1 LYEYWGNVIP
11 DWYQFNVVVVLYVFL
26 IVMVSKHDSIP
37 LYPDYERSLTHQE
50 LCTLPEHLSS
60 SPAFSVVR
68 VTRSLVLCVDRFS
81 PISFGHCLVCPSIYG
96 FWLPPF
102 GIFTLLAIVLSVRRF
117 TDSEYPFGIFKL
129 FLPGTAA
136 ATVWLIGDESK
147 IKGCKHIRLIA
158 SITDKCYFSIP

>member
-1 LYEYWGNVIP
+1 M
-11 DWYQFNVVVVLYVFL
+11 VVVLYVFL

-96 FWLPPF
+96 F
-102 GIFTLLAIVLSVRRF
+102 
-117 TDSEYPFGIFKL
+117 
-129 FLPGTAA
+129 
-136 ATVWLIGDESK
+136 
-147 IKGCKHIRLIA
+147 
-158 SITDKCYFSIP
+158 